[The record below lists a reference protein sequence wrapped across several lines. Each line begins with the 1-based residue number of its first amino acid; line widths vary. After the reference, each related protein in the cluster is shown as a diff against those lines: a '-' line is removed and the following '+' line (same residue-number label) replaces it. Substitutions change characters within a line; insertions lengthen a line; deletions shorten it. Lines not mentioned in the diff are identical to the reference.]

1 LYAAVVFRQ
10 NETILFCVLKHNG
23 MSSIKIKIII
33 SQPLFVAMKLC
44 RTARPIRIFFVTGQ
58 SWLVKKEFGADMDV
72 AFHVIILVYH
82 FFTSPDLYI
91 HNIGT
96 AYT

>member
-1 LYAAVVFRQ
+1 
-10 NETILFCVLKHNG
+10 

-33 SQPLFVAMKLC
+33 SQPLLVAMKLC
-44 RTARPIRIFFVTGQ
+44 RTARSILIFFVTGQ
-58 SWLVKKEFGADMDV
+58 GWLVKKEFGADMDV
-72 AFHVIILVYH
+72 VLHVIILIYH
-82 FFTSPDLYI
+82 FVTSPDLYI